1 MLLTV
6 VKGIKEVKYHSVYRY
21 PIANKKYMRDYDKN
35 EELDKIDKDVGNKTQ
50 RLNYALSKLIVDNGL
65 KDL

>member
-6 VKGIKEVKYHSVYRY
+6 VKGIKEVIYHSIYRY
-21 PIANKKYMRDYDKN
+21 TIANKKYTKDYDKN
-35 EELDKIDKDVGNKTQ
+35 KELDKIDRVVGNKTE
-50 RLNYALSKLIVDNGL
+50 RFNYALSKLIVDNGL